1 MSRGVHRNTKEQDS
15 SGNSTTQTL
24 AKVRGGESPLLS
36 SSLGFQLFKLTFID
50 SYSTPFTGW
59 TSLVTL
65 SEPSFLSILSSQFC
79 LTALLSCSVSRSH
92 GRAIRLDGKF
102 YHYVECHASDDDV
115 GIGIKC
121 SKRRRLD
128 SRPLSR
134 GRAIAEW
141 RFSRVLEIARKLP
154 LGCVLRKIR
163 EKCRRIEIIQRGEAR
178 KRGKPTEIRTF
189 LVFPPSLARR
199 LVHLFERHRGLE
211 SIPLVLV
218 LTLSLLP
225 FPSLFF
231 NHSI

>member
-1 MSRGVHRNTKEQDS
+1 M
-15 SGNSTTQTL
+15 
-24 AKVRGGESPLLS
+24 
-36 SSLGFQLFKLTFID
+36 
-50 SYSTPFTGW
+50 
-59 TSLVTL
+59 

-163 EKCRRIEIIQRGEAR
+163 EKCRRIEIIPEGRGEEAR
-178 KRGKPTEIRTF
+178 EAHRNSNFFGFSPVPCQK
-189 LVFPPSLARR
+189 VSPP
-199 LVHLFERHRGLE
+199 
-211 SIPLVLV
+211 I
-218 LTLSLLP
+218 
-225 FPSLFF
+225 
-231 NHSI
+231 